1 MCLIPVALMCFSCC
15 VQGKYK
21 FRCPAVVE
29 GTKQCNKLWTYR
41 EVRRLADLS
50 AEEMQYFE
58 ETMAR
63 LAAADYCDFQPVSR
77 LLVLHRAEC

>member
-1 MCLIPVALMCFSCC
+1 ML
-15 VQGKYK
+15 
-21 FRCPAVVE
+21 E
-29 GTKQCNKLWTYR
+29 GTKQCNKLWSYR

-63 LAAADYCDFQPVSR
+63 LAAAEYCEIQPVSGPVVFEWR
-77 LLVLHRAEC
+77 CLVSVIFILSKAKSSALIFK

>member
-1 MCLIPVALMCFSCC
+1 MCLIPVRFFSRC
-15 VQGKYK
+15 VQGKNK
-21 FRCPAVVE
+21 FRCPALVE
-29 GTKQCNKLWTYR
+29 GTKQCNKLWTYQ

-58 ETMAR
+58 ETMAG
-63 LAAADYCDFQPVSR
+63 LAAAECCEVKRVSR